1 MGGLSW
7 PNSQKT
13 SPLIHLTMKLS
24 SKFCLM
30 LVINKV
36 YIMSFLIKFR
46 SRNQSNVSLEII
58 RTESKDKNL
67 ELRRV

>member
-1 MGGLSW
+1 
-7 PNSQKT
+7 
-13 SPLIHLTMKLS
+13 
-24 SKFCLM
+24 M

-36 YIMSFLIKFR
+36 YIMSFLINFR

-67 ELRRV
+67 RNLRK